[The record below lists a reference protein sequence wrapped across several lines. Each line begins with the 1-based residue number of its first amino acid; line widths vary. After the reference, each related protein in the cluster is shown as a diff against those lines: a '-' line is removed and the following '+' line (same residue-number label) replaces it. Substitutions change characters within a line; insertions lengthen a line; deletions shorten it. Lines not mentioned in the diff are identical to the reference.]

1 MHRIRSRFAQPTPQI
16 KHCDNEETRKL
27 VTSII
32 GRYYRPI
39 NGRSTTNPQTKPR
52 LVISHEVIRVKICR
66 TRGSKSLISGTIAG
80 KCSLPVPFLFRF
92 FFRREIFSSTVNRWP
107 GKATPAEVL
116 IREKFSDTS
125 AETTR
130 LSGATHPSLNP
141 PYPTISFDEEN
152 DSPSL
157 MTLDEFRLPSI
168 KGKPTRFPPSLPSS
182 VISPP
187 PPSFPD
193 NWSTKSTKL
202 FNRFPCL
209 SRFEILPSPS
219 PRLTPLKT
227 HQKDININFPL
238 AREITIVTGPSHG
251 SIFLPRIYRFS
262 HASWIYHA
270 IPVKL
275 AGGEFKITPPP
286 YVIFVSIDQ

>member
-66 TRGSKSLISGTIAG
+66 TGGVQKVRFPERSQENVLYLSRSFFA
-80 KCSLPVPFLFRF
+80 F

-116 IREKFSDTS
+116 IRERFSDTS

-168 KGKPTRFPPSLPSS
+168 KGTNQVPSFVTLERNLAPPSSPITSLRNLRNFSTDSLVYPASRFYPL
-182 VISPP
+182 PP
-187 PPSFPD
+187 P
-193 NWSTKSTKL
+193 
-202 FNRFPCL
+202 
-209 SRFEILPSPS
+209 
-219 PRLTPLKT
+219 
-227 HQKDININFPL
+227 
-238 AREITIVTGPSHG
+238 V
-251 SIFLPRIYRFS
+251 
-262 HASWIYHA
+262 
-270 IPVKL
+270 
-275 AGGEFKITPPP
+275 
-286 YVIFVSIDQ
+286 

>member
-116 IREKFSDTS
+116 IRERFSDTS

-130 LSGATHPSLNP
+130 LSSATHPSLNL

-152 DSPSL
+152 DSL
-157 MTLDEFRLPSI
+157 VNDVGRV
-168 KGKPTRFPPSLPSS
+168 PPS
-182 VISPP
+182 
-187 PPSFPD
+187 
-193 NWSTKSTKL
+193 K
-202 FNRFPCL
+202 
-209 SRFEILPSPS
+209 
-219 PRLTPLKT
+219 
-227 HQKDININFPL
+227 H
-238 AREITIVTGPSHG
+238 
-251 SIFLPRIYRFS
+251 
-262 HASWIYHA
+262 
-270 IPVKL
+270 
-275 AGGEFKITPPP
+275 
-286 YVIFVSIDQ
+286 

>member
-32 GRYYRPI
+32 GRYYRPV
-39 NGRSTTNPQTKPR
+39 NGRSTTNPNEATACYFAR
-52 LVISHEVIRVKICR
+52 SNTRENLSNG
-66 TRGSKSLISGTIAG
+66 RGSKSSISGTIAG

-152 DSPSL
+152 DSPLL

-187 PPSFPD
+187 
-193 NWSTKSTKL
+193 
-202 FNRFPCL
+202 
-209 SRFEILPSPS
+209 SPS
-219 PRLTPLKT
+219 P
-227 HQKDININFPL
+227 DN
-238 AREITIVTGPSHG
+238 
-251 SIFLPRIYRFS
+251 
-262 HASWIYHA
+262 
-270 IPVKL
+270 
-275 AGGEFKITPPP
+275 
-286 YVIFVSIDQ
+286 

>member
-116 IREKFSDTS
+116 IRERFSDTS

-152 DSPSL
+152 DSPLL

-168 KGKPTRFPPSLPSS
+168 KGTNQVPSFVTLERNLAPP
-182 VISPP
+182 PP
-187 PPSFPD
+187 PPSPITGLRNLRNF
-193 NWSTKSTKL
+193 STDSL
-202 FNRFPCL
+202 VYPA
-209 SRFEILPSPS
+209 SRFY
-219 PRLTPLKT
+219 PL
-227 HQKDININFPL
+227 
-238 AREITIVTGPSHG
+238 
-251 SIFLPRIYRFS
+251 
-262 HASWIYHA
+262 
-270 IPVKL
+270 
-275 AGGEFKITPPP
+275 PPP
-286 YVIFVSIDQ
+286 V